1 MQKVAKIWFVCI
13 VLTQNSSCVYIV
25 VTVMIQKIQK
35 NAGEL
40 HLSTEN
46 SIHIIQLW
54 RQMNPN

>member
-1 MQKVAKIWFVCI
+1 
-13 VLTQNSSCVYIV
+13 
-25 VTVMIQKIQK
+25 MIQKIQK

-54 RQMNPN
+54 CQMNPN